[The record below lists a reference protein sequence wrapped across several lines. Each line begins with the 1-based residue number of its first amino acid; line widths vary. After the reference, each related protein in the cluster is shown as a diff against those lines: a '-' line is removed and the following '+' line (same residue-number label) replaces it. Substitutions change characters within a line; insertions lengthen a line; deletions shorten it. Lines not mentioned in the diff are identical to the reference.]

1 MMNSVEE
8 KNLLLQRLGAR
19 VKALRN
25 AANLTIKELARRADL
40 SLRFV
45 NQLEAGQGNISVAG
59 LARVATALSRSLIEL
74 IPPTNGDHSLPVEV
88 WHLVAQS
95 NEADLRD
102 FQQWFLRR
110 AGNSR
115 SEERRVGKERRSRW

>member
-1 MMNSVEE
+1 MKEQDKSA
-8 KNLLLQRLGAR
+8 LLKTIGRRVRKLRLEADF
-19 VKALRN
+19 
-25 AANLTIKELARRADL
+25 TIRQLAERADL
-40 SLRFV
+40 SLRFI
-45 NQLEAGQGNISVAG
+45 NQLEAGQGNISIAG